1 MQAGMTTRETP
12 QSVKSEV
19 DSMREFVAYQRKL
32 VVISSVLGAAIA
44 LCVWPVYGFNAAVS
58 FLLGSAVGSAYFRLL
73 GRHVESLGKG
83 GDRLGQLRFVLVS
96 LAFILALR
104 WKALEFLPTFLGFLT
119 IKVAIVGDGLW
130 TIYQDSVKS

>member
-1 MQAGMTTRETP
+1 MQADVPKENP

-19 DSMREFVAYQRKL
+19 DFMRGFVAYQRKL
-32 VVISSVLGAAIA
+32 MVITAVLGIAIA
-44 LCVWPVYGFNAAVS
+44 LFVWPVYGLNAAVS

-83 GDRLGQLRFVLVS
+83 RDRLAQLRFVVVS
-96 LAFILALR
+96 LAFIISLR
-104 WKALEFLPTFLGFLT
+104 WEVLEFLPTFLGFLT
-119 IKVAIVGDGLW
+119 IKVAILGDGLW

>member
-1 MQAGMTTRETP
+1 MQADTPRENP

-19 DSMREFVAYQRKL
+19 DSMSEFAIYQRKL
-32 VVISSVLGAAIA
+32 MVISSVLGIAIA
-44 LCVWPVYGFNAAVS
+44 LVVWPVYGFSAAVS

-83 GDRLGQLRFVLVS
+83 RDRLGQLRFVIVS
-96 LAFILALR
+96 FAFILSLR
-104 WKALEFLPTFLGFLT
+104 WEVLDFLPTFLGFLT
-119 IKVAIVGDGLW
+119 IKVAIVGDSLW

>member
-1 MQAGMTTRETP
+1 MQADTPRENP

-19 DSMREFVAYQRKL
+19 DFMRGFVAYQRKL
-32 VVISSVLGAAIA
+32 MVITAVLGMAIA
-44 LCVWPVYGFNAAVS
+44 LFVWPVYGLNAAVS

-83 GDRLGQLRFVLVS
+83 RDRLGQLRLVVVA
-96 LAFILALR
+96 LAFILSLR
-104 WKALEFLPTFLGFLT
+104 WEVLEFLPTFLGFLT
-119 IKVAIVGDGLW
+119 IKVAILGDGLW

>member
-1 MQAGMTTRETP
+1 MQADMPRENP

-32 VVISSVLGAAIA
+32 MVIAAVLGIAIA
-44 LCVWPVYGFNAAVS
+44 LFVWPVYGLNAAVS

-73 GRHVESLGKG
+73 GRHVESLGKSR
-83 GDRLGQLRFVLVS
+83 DRLGQLRFVIVS
-96 LAFILALR
+96 LAFILSLR
-104 WKALEFLPTFLGFLT
+104 WKVLEFLPTFLGFLT
-119 IKVAIVGDGLW
+119 IKVAILGDGLW

>member
-1 MQAGMTTRETP
+1 MQADMPRENP

-32 VVISSVLGAAIA
+32 MVIAAVLGIAIA
-44 LCVWPVYGFNAAVS
+44 LFIWPVYGIHAAVS

-83 GDRLGQLRFVLVS
+83 RDRLGQLRFVVVS
-96 LAFILALR
+96 LAFIISLR
-104 WKALEFLPTFLGFLT
+104 WEVLEFLPTFLGFLT
-119 IKVAIVGDGLW
+119 IKVAILGDGLW